1 MTTRLAVGSVS
12 TLAAGALLLGAAPYL
27 FTHLVGPSQSAPWG
41 SISSLSVTSPAVASG
56 DGDRAQLLKLAALKT
71 GGSSVQSQSDQVQ
84 IASNTIVASAEASPS
99 APASEPA
106 APASRVVD
114 AAPAPSAVPVKM
126 AAIDPAPSLR
136 SVDGK
141 ATASTGSSAL
151 ININTAST
159 EALDHMPGAGR
170 IGHAIVTHRP
180 YRAINDLVR
189 KRVLRTSDFQ
199 KIQSVI
205 RVD

>member
-12 TLAAGALLLGAAPYL
+12 TLAAGAMLLGAAPYL
-27 FTHLVGPSQSAPWG
+27 FNRVVGPSQSAPWG
-41 SISSLSVTSPAVASG
+41 SISSLSVASPAIASV
-56 DGDRAQLLKLAALKT
+56 DTDRAQLLKLAALKT
-71 GGSSVQSQSDQVQ
+71 GATPADNQTEKVQV
-84 IASNTIVASAEASPS
+84 IASATTLPADVSPALPAAEPVDSASQAASS
-99 APASEPA
+99 APASNDAPVRMAAVDPNQGLKPKQEKAAVEPA
-106 APASRVVD
+106 
-114 AAPAPSAVPVKM
+114 
-126 AAIDPAPSLR
+126 
-136 SVDGK
+136 G
-141 ATASTGSSAL
+141 STL

-159 EALDHMPGAGR
+159 EILDHLPGAGR

-180 YRAINDLVR
+180 YRAVSDLVR

>member
-1 MTTRLAVGSVS
+1 MAVGSVS

-27 FTHLVGPSQSAPWG
+27 FNRVVGPTQSAPWG
-41 SISSLSVTSPAVASG
+41 SISSLSVASPAIASV
-56 DGDRAQLLKLAALKT
+56 DTDRAQLLKLAALKT
-71 GGSSVQSQSDQVQ
+71 GATQADDETEKVQ
-84 IASNTIVASAEASPS
+84 AVASAVAQPADVSPAVLATEPVDATSQAASS
-99 APASEPA
+99 APASNDAPVKIAAVDPDQGSRLKQDKTAVEPA
-106 APASRVVD
+106 
-114 AAPAPSAVPVKM
+114 
-126 AAIDPAPSLR
+126 
-136 SVDGK
+136 G
-141 ATASTGSSAL
+141 STL

-159 EALDHMPGAGR
+159 EVLDHLPGAGR

-180 YRAINDLVR
+180 YRAVGDLVR